1 MKRVL
6 IVMLKRISLEQK
18 AELRSRFGGHAGPPP
33 TELVAPTPEHTK
45 AWGLLFCHKN

>member
-1 MKRVL
+1 MKKVL

-18 AELRSRFGGHAGPPP
+18 AALRSRFGGHAGP
-33 TELVAPTPEHTK
+33 APQTLTKPQAEHIK